1 MGSELG
7 FELEFDDDPADPAE
21 PLPLPLPLL
30 EAAIGVEDI
39 LAGKVV
45 NGLTA
50 DPEVNDVPAPPALP
64 EAPPPTPI
72 PPPEEDDE
80 DDEDDEEAGG
90 GPVTYNG

>member
-7 FELEFDDDPADPAE
+7 FEVGDDPAV
-21 PLPLPLPLL
+21 PLPLPLALL